1 MCAAGRQDIMVKKKI
16 DPRVRTLI
24 ENGVGSHHRSLFVLV
39 SLVCGVTVFATS
51 LGRRCV
57 THTNSWALGLLAC
70 GATCLPM
77 AEAVQ
82 LHRLPC

>member
-1 MCAAGRQDIMVKKKI
+1 MVKKKI

-39 SLVCGVTVFATS
+39 SLVLRCDSVHNLPC

-57 THTNSWALGLLAC
+57 THTNSWALGVLAC